1 MQLAVLLLLMLMGGN
16 ANLKEVRPL
25 LESID
30 KDAAGMLDKAEEIG
44 AVVSAVR
51 AMASAPAPA
60 ENNGGHSASE
70 TAVSCGYPLAP
81 VAPIAD
87 EGITYALSKYITLG
101 E

>member
-30 KDAAGMLDKAEEIG
+30 KDAAGMLDKAQELG
-44 AVVSAVR
+44 AVMSAVR
-51 AMASAPAPA
+51 AMTSAAPAAQEPIPV
-60 ENNGGHSASE
+60 SAS
-70 TAVSCGYPLAP
+70 TGYPLAP

-87 EGITYALSKYITLG
+87 EGITYALSRYITLG

>member
-30 KDAAGMLDKAEEIG
+30 KDAAGMLDRAEEIG
-44 AVVSAVR
+44 AAVSAVR
-51 AMASAPAPA
+51 AMAAAANSGAPLREECAA
-60 ENNGGHSASE
+60 SNGG
-70 TAVSCGYPLAP
+70 VSGYPLEP
-81 VAPIAD
+81 VAPIAV
-87 EGITYALSKYITLG
+87 EGITYALSRYISLG

>member
-30 KDAAGMLDKAEEIG
+30 KDAARMLDKAEEIG

-60 ENNGGHSASE
+60 ENNGGHSA
-70 TAVSCGYPLAP
+70 CGYPLAP